1 MYTYFYRMFSYFV
14 TQWYCK
20 NHLKMY
26 EQNGSAKLGPDHIQ
40 VNFDFAHCK
49 VNCKDRKII
58 LIKSSVNNWDPLAI
72 ILIWLV
78 HDPSLRHHCPDV
90 PIILVGTKVDLRQ
103 KVYNDEGTDDV
114 YQIVSFMQGKSM
126 AKRIGALK
134 YLECSAMAQE
144 GVKDVFDE
152 AIRVVLKPR
161 NRKKRRKWHNC
172 TLIWYEKNRI
182 KW

>member
-1 MYTYFYRMFSYFV
+1 MCTYLYRMFSYFV

-26 EQNGSAKLGPDHIQ
+26 EQNGSAKLGPDHIHKWTLTLLI
-40 VNFDFAHCK
+40 VK
-49 VNCKDRKII
+49 WIVKIKKMI
-58 LIKSSVNNWDPLAI
+58 LINFPSIIDSLAT

-103 KVYNDEGTDDV
+103 KVYNNEGTDDV

>member
-1 MYTYFYRMFSYFV
+1 
-14 TQWYCK
+14 
-20 NHLKMY
+20 MY
-26 EQNGSAKLGPDHIQ
+26 EQNGLAKLGPDHIQ
-40 VNFDFAHCK
+40 VNFDFDHCK
-49 VNCKDRKII
+49 VNCKDKKTI
-58 LIKSSVNNWDPLAI
+58 LINFLSIIDSLAT

-78 HDPSLRHHCPDV
+78 YDPSLRHHCPDV

-103 KVYNDEGTDDV
+103 KVYNEGTDDV
-114 YQIVSFMQGKSM
+114 YQIVSYMQGKSM

-172 TLIWYEKNRI
+172 TLIWYEKIRI